1 MVFAAGGSSDDS
13 FFALVLLP
21 VALAVIMGS
30 LGLSLTLADFKR
42 IVVYPK
48 GVAIGMTNL
57 LLISPL
63 LAFVIAVLYDLP
75 AELAVGLVLMG
86 AAPGGA
92 TANLMTHLAKGDTA
106 LSVTMTA
113 VSSLAAVVTVPLYLG
128 LSISFFDAGVG
139 DDVSMPG
146 IVARVFVILIVP
158 LSIGMWLR
166 SRNPERADRLER
178 RIKIVAFGFLL
189 VVIAGAV
196 LTELELIKDNF
207 TDLALATLTLNLAAM
222 SISYSIARVAQ
233 LSDAQSTA
241 IALELG
247 VHNGTLAIAVA
258 STIDDALAT
267 PAAIYSI
274 FMFATAGL
282 FARLMYNRNG
292 RAPAHEAAA
301 A

>member
-1 MVFAAGGSSDDS
+1 MSGDDS

-21 VALAVIMGS
+21 IALAVIMGS
-30 LGLSLTLADFKR
+30 LGLSLTIGDFKR
-42 IVVYPK
+42 VVVFPK
-48 GVAIGMTNL
+48 GVAIGLLNL
-57 LLISPL
+57 LLISPF
-63 LAFVIAVLYDLP
+63 LAFGIAELYNLQP
-75 AELAVGLVLMG
+75 ELAVGLVLMG

-92 TANLMTHLAKGDTA
+92 TANLMTFLAKGDTA

-128 LSISFFDAGVG
+128 LSIEYFDAGVG

-158 LSIGMWLR
+158 LAIGMWLR
-166 SRNPERADRLER
+166 SRDPDRADRLEK
-178 RIKIVAFGFLL
+178 RIKIVAFGFL
-189 VVIAGAV
+189 VIVIAGAV
-196 LTELELIKDNF
+196 GTEFELIKDNF

-222 SISYSIARVAQ
+222 SISYSIAQIAR
-233 LSDAQSTA
+233 LSAPQSTA

-258 STIDDALAT
+258 TTIDNSLAT

-274 FMFATAGL
+274 FMFATAGA
-282 FARLMYNRNG
+282 FARLMWHRN
-292 RAPAHEAAA
+292 AKAEPQPA
-301 A
+301 